1 MKKIILV
8 FFLLIKPSLI
18 FAEDY
23 NLKELISLKSPWG
36 STFINNEELIIT
48 EKGGSIKIV
57 NVVNN
62 SLIEVDHNLNFR
74 EHGQGGLLD
83 IIYKDNFLWISY
95 TEKRGGWE
103 TSTSIAKA
111 KLNKEKLIFKNIFQA
126 NPPIES
132 RYHFGSR
139 LAIKDNYLFASM
151 GERGEGMIAQDPSK
165 HPGSIIRIHL
175 DGTIPKDN
183 PKFEGKND
191 WLPEI
196 YQIGIRN
203 PQGLT
208 LSELD
213 GNIYMSN
220 HGAKGGDWFGQ
231 VKKGENYGWKILGWG
246 GTNYSGSTIG
256 PKWMPGYTKAIQYW
270 VPSIAT
276 SAITIYNGKEF
287 KEWKGHALITSLK
300 DKSLRKLNFN
310 DLSNVKEEIIFKEK
324 IGRIRDIQVHP
335 VSGKLYF
342 LSENSL
348 WLMEKN

>member
-8 FFLLIKPSLI
+8 FFFLIKPSLI
-18 FAEDY
+18 FAENY
-23 NLKELISLKSPWG
+23 NLEELISLNSPWG

-48 EKGGSIKIV
+48 EKGGNIKIV
-57 NVVNN
+57 NIVNN
-62 SLIEVDHNLNFR
+62 NLIEIDHNLNFR

-95 TEKRGGWE
+95 TEKRGDWE

-126 NPPIES
+126 SPPIES

-183 PKFEGKND
+183 PKFEGKDD

-196 YQIGIRN
+196 YQIGVRN

-208 LSELD
+208 FSEFD

-231 VKKGENYGWKILGWG
+231 VQKGENYGWKILGWG
-246 GTNYSGSTIG
+246 GTNYSGSPIG

-287 KEWKGHALITSLK
+287 NEWKGHALITSLK

>member
-18 FAEDY
+18 FAENY
-23 NLKELISLKSPWG
+23 NLKELVSLNSPWG

-48 EKGGSIKIV
+48 EKGGNIKIV

-62 SLIEVDHNLNFR
+62 NLIEIDHNLNFR

-95 TEKRGGWE
+95 TEKRGDWE

-139 LAIKDNYLFASM
+139 LAIKDNYLFASI

-183 PKFEGKND
+183 PKFKGKDD

-196 YQIGIRN
+196 YQIGVRN

-208 LSELD
+208 FSEFD

-246 GTNYSGSTIG
+246 GTNYSGSPIG

-287 KEWKGHALITSLK
+287 NEWKGHALITSLK

-335 VSGKLYF
+335 KSGKLYF